1 MFDKKKDNKENDL
14 KEEVKP
20 EEGDAPNKKEDEK
33 EDKYV
38 HVLKSDY
45 EKMLSD
51 QKLQKEEVEKWKNQ
65 YYTAYA
71 DTQNLRRSLA
81 VDHQNAIKY
90 RAEGF
95 LENLIPALD
104 CFYYALQPTPNSDE
118 AKNYQMGFQYIY
130 NQLKSALDS
139 EGVTEIEPKIGDEF
153 DPNLMQAV
161 DVVEVE
167 DNEKENVV
175 VKVAS
180 KGYKLHDRLVKA
192 AMVIVSKHKTKKV
205 DDSTK
210 DTKEEAHNA

>member
-1 MFDKKKDNKENDL
+1 MFNKKKDNNEETNL
-14 KEEVKP
+14 EEEVKTETP
-20 EEGDAPNKKEDEK
+20 KEE

-38 HVLKSDY
+38 HVLRPDY
-45 EKMLSD
+45 EKMLAD
-51 QKLQKEEVEKWKNQ
+51 QKTQKEEVEKWKNA

-71 DTQNLRRSLA
+71 DTQNLRKSLA
-81 VDHQNAIKY
+81 ADHQNAIKY

-118 AKNYQMGFQYIY
+118 AKNYQIGFQYIY
-130 NQLKSALDS
+130 NQIKSALDS
-139 EGVTEIEPKIGDEF
+139 EGVSEIEPAVGAEF
-153 DPNLMQAV
+153 DPHSMQAV

-167 DNEKENVV
+167 DNEKANVV

-192 AMVIVSKHKTKKV
+192 AMVIVSKHKENKAEEPAS
-205 DDSTK
+205 D
-210 DTKEEAHNA
+210 KEEAHNA